1 MSRRIMMLA
10 GGLGLAAASLTG
22 PAFAQMA
29 TETPPA
35 VTKFI
40 TQQPVDERLAG
51 AFLGRPVQNASG
63 EVIGDIKDLVFD
75 RKGHISAVVIGV
87 GGFLGIGEKSVGI
100 LFEALTSKTDA
111 KGEPM
116 IVVALTKEAL
126 AKAPEFKSREKAA
139 HDTRA
144 KEWNT
149 K

>member
-10 GGLGLAAASLTG
+10 GGLGLAAASLSG
-22 PAFAQMA
+22 LAVAQMA
-29 TETPPA
+29 TDTPPA

-40 TQQPVDERLAG
+40 AQQPAEERLAG

-63 EVIGDIKDLVFD
+63 EVVGDIKDLVFD

-126 AKAPEFKSREKAA
+126 VKAPEFKSTEKAA
-139 HDTRA
+139 YDARA

>member
-1 MSRRIMMLA
+1 MRRRIMMLA
-10 GGLGLAAASLTG
+10 GGLGFAAASLTG

-40 TQQPVDERLAG
+40 AQQPADQQLAG
-51 AFLGRPVQNASG
+51 AFLGRPVHNASG

-75 RKGHISAVVIGV
+75 RKGQISAVVIGA

-126 AKAPEFKSREKAA
+126 VKAPEFKSREKAA
-139 HDTRA
+139 HDKAA
-144 KEWNT
+144 KE

>member
-40 TQQPVDERLAG
+40 TQQPAEERLAG

-75 RKGHISAVVIGV
+75 HKGQISAVVIGV
-87 GGFLGIGEKSVGI
+87 GGFLGIGEKSVGV
-100 LFEALTSKTDA
+100 LFEALTSKSDA
-111 KGEPM
+111 KGQPV
-116 IVVALTKEAL
+116 IVIALTKEAL
-126 AKAPEFKSREKAA
+126 EKAPEFKSAEKAA
-139 HDTRA
+139 HEKEA
-144 KEWNT
+144 KE
-149 K
+149 KGKY